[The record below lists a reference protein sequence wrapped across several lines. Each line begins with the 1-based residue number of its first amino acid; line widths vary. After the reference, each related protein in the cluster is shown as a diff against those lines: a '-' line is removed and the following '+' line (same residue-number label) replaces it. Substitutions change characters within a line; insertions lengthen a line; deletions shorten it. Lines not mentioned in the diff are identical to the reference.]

1 VVKRVYFLL
10 ALFWTAL
17 VTYLSLI
24 RSGKMPQID
33 IQNIDKIIH
42 LIFHFVLTLLWFL
55 FLKKHINSSNNG
67 KSLAISFVF
76 SIVFGIIIEFI
87 QEFYTAT
94 RQADIFDVLANA
106 TGSIL
111 AIIAIVL
118 LDKYNGIIDKI

>member
-1 VVKRVYFLL
+1 
-10 ALFWTAL
+10 
-17 VTYLSLI
+17 
-24 RSGKMPQID
+24 MPQID

>member
-1 VVKRVYFLL
+1 M

-17 VTYLSLI
+17 VAYLSLV
-24 RSGKMPQID
+24 RSGKIPQID

-42 LIFHFVLTLLWFL
+42 LIFYFALTLLWFL
-55 FLKKHINSSNNG
+55 FLKKHINSPNNG
-67 KSLAISFVF
+67 KSLSISFVF

-94 RQADIFDVLANA
+94 RQADAFDVLANA

-111 AIIAIVL
+111 AVIAIVL
-118 LDKYNGIIDKI
+118 LDRNNYLNRI